1 MSTLE
6 KFTELSGRI
15 LIAAIFL
22 LSGLNKIGTFA
33 NTQGFME
40 SAGVP
45 GALLPLVI
53 LIEVAGAL
61 AVIVGWQTRYAALIL
76 AAFCVLAG
84 VLFHSD
90 FSDPMQKILLLKN
103 LAIAGGFLLLSVRG
117 AGELSLD
124 ARISGGEKYQS
135 ESY

>member
-1 MSTLE
+1 MNTRE
-6 KFTELSGRI
+6 KFTELAGRI

-53 LIEVAGAL
+53 LIEGAGAI
-61 AVIVGWQTRYAALIL
+61 AVIVGWQTRYAALTL
-76 AAFCVLAG
+76 AAFCVVAG
-84 VLFHSD
+84 LLFHSD
-90 FSDPMQKILLLKN
+90 FSDPMQKILFLKN
-103 LAIAGGFLLLSVRG
+103 LAIAGGFLLLAVHG

-124 ARISGGEKYQS
+124 ARLSRGSYFGSGAL
-135 ESY
+135 